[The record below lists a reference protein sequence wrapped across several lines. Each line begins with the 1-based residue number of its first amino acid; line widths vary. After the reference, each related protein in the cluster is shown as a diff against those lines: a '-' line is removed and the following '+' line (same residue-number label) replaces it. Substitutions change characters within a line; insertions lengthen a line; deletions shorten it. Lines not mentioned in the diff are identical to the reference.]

1 MLAPLQTG
9 SRTLH
14 PTRQAASFIKAS
26 SVVCPQGRAHNHAAH
41 NPPLRQASPPL
52 PSLRGEGG
60 IDACPSA
67 GVLNPRSSLARNLY
81 LPISIPSSHTDTL
94 TIIISRL
101 PIKTPV
107 ATFFDYTDRAPPGL
121 DGCVAPHGPSPTH
134 RGTTC
139 RPTPWTSR
147 TEVIWRLRLQAVQ
160 VQERLHLL
168 LGLQDIAARRDNV
181 AVTHALFRAS
191 CPHPVPHT
199 PSRWQ
204 HEMLPR
210 ANWATSPF
218 PSGENLYD
226 QSIA

>member
-1 MLAPLQTG
+1 MHRCLPERRRAESQELSGAEPLSTYINSILTHRYTHDHHLTPPNQS
-9 SRTLH
+9 SR
-14 PTRQAASFIKAS
+14 
-26 SVVCPQGRAHNHAAH
+26 C
-41 NPPLRQASPPL
+41 
-52 PSLRGEGG
+52 
-60 IDACPSA
+60 
-67 GVLNPRSSLARNLY
+67 Y
-81 LPISIPSSHTDTL
+81 
-94 TIIISRL
+94 
-101 PIKTPV
+101 
-107 ATFFDYTDRAPPGL
+107 FFEYTDRAPPGP

>member
-1 MLAPLQTG
+1 MG
-9 SRTLH
+9 
-14 PTRQAASFIKAS
+14 TRNQAT
-26 SVVCPQGRAHNHAAH
+26 H

-107 ATFFDYTDRAPPGL
+107 ATFFDYTDRAPPGP

>member
-1 MLAPLQTG
+1 MPERRRAESQELSGAEPLSTYINSILTHRYTHDHHLTPPNQN
-9 SRTLH
+9 SRCY
-14 PTRQAASFIKAS
+14 FF
-26 SVVCPQGRAHNHAAH
+26 
-41 NPPLRQASPPL
+41 
-52 PSLRGEGG
+52 
-60 IDACPSA
+60 
-67 GVLNPRSSLARNLY
+67 
-81 LPISIPSSHTDTL
+81 
-94 TIIISRL
+94 RL
-101 PIKTPV
+101 
-107 ATFFDYTDRAPPGL
+107 
-121 DGCVAPHGPSPTH
+121 HGPSPTRSGRLCCPARSESH
-134 RGTTC
+134 SPHTPKRDVRGTTC

-226 QSIA
+226 QSIT

>member
-1 MLAPLQTG
+1 MLVPLVPAKVPHIPGCSLEMATQHQANMTQTYA
-9 SRTLH
+9 SARCFACRRRDRPFTLSCETALV
-14 PTRQAASFIKAS
+14 PPAVCFAS
-26 SVVCPQGRAHNHAAH
+26 STSYHKGGESATTDIT
-41 NPPLRQASPPL
+41 PP
-52 PSLRGEGG
+52 PS
-60 IDACPSA
+60 
-67 GVLNPRSSLARNLY
+67 
-81 LPISIPSSHTDTL
+81 
-94 TIIISRL
+94 L

-107 ATFFDYTDRAPPGL
+107 ATFFDYTDRAPPGP